1 MVVLTETKSVRFVSR
16 GFGRIDRAISRHAV
30 VVFSKSDWQ
39 LCQIM
44 NSKLVFR
51 SFISLFKVQGLKR
64 GGEKGEKGKHKTTN
78 RHTDRTIF
86 ML

>member
-64 GGEKGEKGKHKTTN
+64 GEGRRVKRGNTKQQ
-78 RHTDRTIF
+78 TDTQTEQ
-86 ML
+86 